1 MSIASVTTNCAQS
14 LGEAE
19 KNKVVINRNS
29 KEVES
34 LKLKA
39 LEYEK
44 SLENM
49 EAIKVDFATKQ
60 KVNEDHN
67 SLIKEVDKVWQKK
80 KVQEAHFPD
89 IDREVNLL
97 KIQIREEKKVDAS
110 SQSLKKEI
118 DQLRSQ
124 IVQLEAKLAVKMEQ
138 SAPALPMISTTKCSK
153 FYSPPA
159 PSSCKGSGKLMQ
171 EDRNKAMVIFL
182 NQATLPGIS
191 PKSAQLIHSQREMRG
206 KFTSLMQIKNIPG
219 ISQSYFNKFL
229 IQQQLTLD

>member
-1 MSIASVTTNCAQS
+1 MGTATNVILELEKSIASITTNCDQS

-29 KEVES
+29 EEIES

-97 KIQIREEKKVDAS
+97 KIQIQEEKKLDIS
-110 SQSLKKEI
+110 SQSLKKGDWSAKEP
-118 DQLRSQ
+118 DCPSGGKAGSQ
-124 IVQLEAKLAVKMEQ
+124 DGTVC
-138 SAPALPMISTTKCSK
+138 P
-153 FYSPPA
+153 
-159 PSSCKGSGKLMQ
+159 
-171 EDRNKAMVIFL
+171 
-182 NQATLPGIS
+182 
-191 PKSAQLIHSQREMRG
+191 
-206 KFTSLMQIKNIPG
+206 
-219 ISQSYFNKFL
+219 
-229 IQQQLTLD
+229 